1 MIIRTKLVGK
11 MRTKIRIQK
20 MHKDGTGSF
29 AKEAWIDIGNT
40 AETDPPHFIWAHW
53 VNVHGSE
60 VWAAESVQAQKAA
73 TVTIRYRKGIDEQC
87 RIVKDGILYQIVSI
101 DDIKDCHQWIEM
113 KVRAAV
119 NG

>member
-1 MIIRTKLVGK
+1 MINRIKTVGK

-20 MHKDGTGSF
+20 KQKIGEGSF
-29 AKEAWIDIGNT
+29 ADEAWFDLGNT
-40 AETDPPHFIWAHW
+40 AETDEPKYIWSNW
-53 VNVHGSE
+53 INVHGSE

-73 TVTIRYRKGIDEQC
+73 TVTIRYRKDVDEQC
-87 RIVKDGILYQIVSI
+87 RIVKDGVIYQIVSI
-101 DDIKDCHQWIEM
+101 DDIQEYHQWIEM